1 MTIAALFA
9 SCSTTKNAQTTKIS
23 STPQQEQKQNKSLDY
38 IRKVGDQAVYAQ
50 NIVSKINFTIDAMGR
65 DVSVDGKL
73 NMRRN
78 ECIRIT
84 LVPFGLMEVGRL
96 EFTPDYVL
104 IMDRMHKEYVKAS
117 YGDIDFLKNNGID
130 FYTLQAYFWNELCL
144 PGRKQLS
151 DSDYSQF
158 TADMAQQTERSID
171 YKSDKFVFSWLTDV
185 SKAQITKASV
195 NYGQGTSSQ
204 SSLAF
209 EYSSFV
215 PMGSKRFPSVEKLS
229 FNTKAANNAKV
240 SLTLKLSG
248 ISDDKNWEPRTDI
261 SDKYRMI
268 SAEEAFSKIMSL

>member
-117 YGDIDFLKNNGID
+117 YGLQRYKQDNMFRKIPLLFCIYAILLIHFLLLPNIQTVSYLL
-130 FYTLQAYFWNELCL
+130 FLAMSFHQAIHSFLQLRMRPYFLL
-144 PGRKQLS
+144 
-151 DSDYSQF
+151 
-158 TADMAQQTERSID
+158 
-171 YKSDKFVFSWLTDV
+171 
-185 SKAQITKASV
+185 
-195 NYGQGTSSQ
+195 
-204 SSLAF
+204 
-209 EYSSFV
+209 
-215 PMGSKRFPSVEKLS
+215 
-229 FNTKAANNAKV
+229 
-240 SLTLKLSG
+240 
-248 ISDDKNWEPRTDI
+248 
-261 SDKYRMI
+261 
-268 SAEEAFSKIMSL
+268 